1 MLNPPSMF
9 RKEIT
14 KEEINE
20 LPLRKYEGTIVLA
33 TTDGQQREAFAELAQ
48 HAVVGFDTETKP
60 AFKRGVRHEVS
71 LVQLAIPH
79 KVFLIRLNHT
89 GFTPELAAF
98 FANPQIRKVGISIK
112 DDLRHLA
119 RLGDQH
125 RIRFDPD
132 HILDLND
139 TAKHLDVP
147 HMGVKKLTAIFLGFR
162 VSKSQQTSNWENP
175 QLTEPQQ
182 RYAATDAWVCL
193 EIYQRL
199 ESLGQL

>member
-1 MLNPPSMF
+1 MF

-20 LPLRKYEGTIVLA
+20 LPRRKYEGKIVVA
-33 TTDGQQREAFAELAQ
+33 TSDEQQAAIFKELEQ
-48 HAVVGFDTETKP
+48 HEVVGFDTETKP

-71 LVQLAIPH
+71 LIQLAVPDR
-79 KVFLIRLNHT
+79 VFLIRLNHT

-98 FANPQIRKVGISIK
+98 FMDNQIRKVGISIK

-125 RIRFDPD
+125 KVRFVPN
-132 HILDLND
+132 HTLDLND
-139 TAKHLDVP
+139 TAKHLDIP
-147 HMGVKKLTAIFLGFR
+147 HMGVKKLTAIFLQFR
-162 VSKSQQTSNWENP
+162 VSKAQQTSNWENP
-175 QLTEPQQ
+175 TLTEPQL

-199 ESLGQL
+199 AGLGYL

>member
-1 MLNPPSMF
+1 MF

-20 LPLRKYEGTIVLA
+20 LPLRKYEGNIVVATYEDQLA
-33 TTDGQQREAFAELAQ
+33 EIFEELAQ

-71 LVQLAIPH
+71 LIQLAIPY

-89 GFTPELAAF
+89 GFTAELAAF
-98 FANPQIRKVGISIK
+98 FASDKIRKVGISIK
-112 DDLRHLA
+112 DDLKHLA
-119 RLGDQH
+119 RLGDQQH
-125 RIRFDPD
+125 IHFDPN

-139 TAKHLDVP
+139 TAKHLHVP

-175 QLTEPQQ
+175 TLTERQL

-199 ESLGQL
+199 VGLGQL

>member
-1 MLNPPSMF
+1 MF
-9 RKEIT
+9 QKEIT

-20 LPLRKYEGTIVLA
+20 LPLRKYEGEIVL
-33 TTDGQQREAFAELAQ
+33 TTDDDRQRTIFEELAR
-48 HAVVGFDTETKP
+48 HEVVGFDTETKP

-71 LVQLAIPH
+71 LIQLAIPH

-89 GFTPELAAF
+89 GFTPELSAF
-98 FANPQIRKVGISIK
+98 FADDQIRKVGISIK

-125 RIRFDPD
+125 RVRFDPR

-139 TAKHLDVP
+139 TAKHLDIP

-162 VSKSQQTSNWENP
+162 VSKAQQTSNWENP
-175 QLTEPQQ
+175 TLTEQQ
-182 RYAATDAWVCL
+182 MRYAATDAWVCL

-199 ESLGQL
+199 VSLGKL

>member
-1 MLNPPSMF
+1 MF
-9 RKEIT
+9 QKEIT

-20 LPLRKYEGTIVLA
+20 LPLRKYEGEIELA
-33 TTDGQQREAFAELAQ
+33 TEDDHQREIFEELAR
-48 HAVVGFDTETKP
+48 HEVVGFDTETKP

-71 LVQLAIPH
+71 LIQLAVPN

-89 GFTPELAAF
+89 GFTPELAAL
-98 FANPQIRKVGISIK
+98 FADQQIRKVGISIK

-119 RLGDQH
+119 RLADHH
-125 RIRFDPD
+125 RIGFDPE

-139 TAKHLDVP
+139 TAKQLNVP

-162 VSKSQQTSNWENP
+162 VSKAQQTSNWENP
-175 QLTEPQQ
+175 TLTEQQQ

-193 EIYQRL
+193 EIYQHLVRL
-199 ESLGQL
+199 GYL

>member
-1 MLNPPSMF
+1 MF
-9 RKEIT
+9 QKEIT

-20 LPLRKYEGTIVLA
+20 LPLRKYEGQIIL
-33 TTDGQQREAFAELAQ
+33 TTDDEQQATIFEELSQ
-48 HAVVGFDTETKP
+48 HEVVGFDTETKP

-71 LVQLAIPH
+71 LIQLAIPH

-98 FANPQIRKVGISIK
+98 FADHQVRKVGISIK

-125 RIRFDPD
+125 HLRFDPH

-139 TAKHLDVP
+139 TAKHLGVP

-162 VSKSQQTSNWENP
+162 VSKAQQTSNWENP
-175 QLTEPQQ
+175 QLTEQQ
-182 RYAATDAWVCL
+182 KRYAATDAWVCL

-199 ESLGQL
+199 VSLGQL